1 MMMAGCAKNMTE
13 TPEAGAVGT
22 LYATVEGS
30 DNTTRVGFDKNGTFY
45 WSDGDQIGVVT
56 DVNPKFTPLTIDSGA
71 GTGSASFSGEVDGSM
86 DGGYAVYPYSESHSV
101 SGSNLT
107 YTFPSEYTYTK
118 VDTDFFSAEQGYGNS
133 FNAPMWGKI
142 DGNSVQFK
150 HLGGVFCV
158 KIDKMPLESGK
169 VTFSADQKIN
179 GTYDIE
185 LSGSEPKFKAVAA
198 STESEKSVTITFE
211 GATTGESGVFY
222 VPVPTGTYTNVM
234 VSISDFNDS
243 DDSND
248 SNDSNGGYKIS
259 IPCGNYNISR
269 AMLKAIYPAVA
280 TGGTITANSAD
291 AVYGAFN
298 KGQAHILVTPNVTD
312 IDKINGIGEDGDINN
327 GVLSYTQLPSYLT
340 IGFDPNFP
348 ILPTLK
354 FSVAMPYDETS
365 ESAPDVTINSNMS
378 VADLTLAATAGKA
391 VYGTVTSYARTI
403 IIGNNVT
410 VSELVVRGGDIRV
423 KRGSHT
429 KKIVIESPNT
439 VRLYYE
445 DGASFPTD
453 FPNDKVIIVY
463 GDN

>member
-30 DNTTRVGFDKNGTFY
+30 DNTTRVGFDKDGMFY
-45 WSDGDQIGVVT
+45 WSGGDKIGVVT

-86 DGGYAVYPYSESHSV
+86 GGGYAVYPYSESHSV
-101 SGSNLT
+101 SGYNLT
-107 YTFPSEYTYTK
+107 YAFPSEYTYTK
-118 VDTDFFSAEQGYGNS
+118 VDTDFFSAEQGDGNS

-158 KIDKMPLESGK
+158 KIDKMPSVSGK
-169 VTFSADQKIN
+169 VTFSADQRIN
-179 GTYDIE
+179 GTYDVE
-185 LSGSEPKFKAVAA
+185 LFGSEPKFEAAAA

-211 GATTGESGVFY
+211 GATAGESGVFY
-222 VPVPTGTYTNVM
+222 VPVPTGTYTNVT
-234 VSISDFNDS
+234 VSISDL
-243 DDSND
+243 
-248 SNDSNGGYKIS
+248 NGGNKIS

-269 AMLKAIYPAVA
+269 SMLKAIYPTVA
-280 TGGTITANSAD
+280 AGGTMTAYSVSD
-291 AVYGAFN
+291 VYGAFN
-298 KGQAHILVTPNVTD
+298 KGQAHILITPNVTD
-312 IDKINGIGEDGDINN
+312 IDKIKGIGEDGDINN

-378 VADLTLAATAGKA
+378 VADLTLAATSGKA

-410 VSELVVRGGDIRV
+410 VSELVVKGGDIRV

-429 KKIVIESPNT
+429 KKIVNESPNT

-445 DGASFPTD
+445 DGAWLTTD
-453 FPNDKVIIVY
+453 VSGKIEYVFGN
-463 GDN
+463 N

>member
-30 DNTTRVGFDKNGTFY
+30 DNTTRVGFDKDGTFY
-45 WSDGDQIGVVT
+45 WSGDDKIGVVT
-56 DVNPKFTPLTIDSGA
+56 DVNPKFTPLTINSGA

-101 SGSNLT
+101 SDYNLT
-107 YTFPSEYTYTK
+107 YAFPSEYTYTK
-118 VDTDFFSAEQGYGNS
+118 VDTDFFSAEQGDGNS

-158 KIDKMPLESGK
+158 KIDEMPSASGK

-179 GTYDIE
+179 GTYDVE
-185 LSGSEPKFKAVAA
+185 LSGSEPKFEAVAA

-211 GATTGESGVFY
+211 GATTDAPGVFY

-234 VSISDFNDS
+234 VSISDL
-243 DDSND
+243 
-248 SNDSNGGYKIS
+248 NGGNRIS
-259 IPCGNYNISR
+259 IPCGNYNVSR

-280 TGGTITANSAD
+280 TGGTETANSAD
-291 AVYGAFN
+291 AVYD
-298 KGQAHILVTPNVTD
+298 KLKYGQANILVTSKVTD
-312 IDKINGIGEDGDINN
+312 IKIQGDAEYSCDNS
-327 GVLSYTQLPSYLT
+327 VLSYTQLPSYLT

-348 ILPTLK
+348 VIPQALK
-354 FSVAMPYDETS
+354 LSVAMPYDETS

-378 VADLTLAATAGKA
+378 HADLTLAATSGKA

-410 VSELVVRGGDIRV
+410 VSELVVKGGDIRV

-429 KKIVIESPNT
+429 KKIVNESPYE
-439 VRLYYE
+439 VKLYYE
-445 DGASFPTD
+445 EGAWLTIDIPEGV
-453 FPNDKVIIVY
+453 KVVY
-463 GDN
+463 NN